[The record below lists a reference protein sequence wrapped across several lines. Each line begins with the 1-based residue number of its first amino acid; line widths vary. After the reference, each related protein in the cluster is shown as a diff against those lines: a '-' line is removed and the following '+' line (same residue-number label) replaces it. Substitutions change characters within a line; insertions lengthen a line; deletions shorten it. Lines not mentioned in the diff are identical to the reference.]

1 MKKFLT
7 FAAVLMLAACSS
19 DEIFVDEA
27 PNASSKGLV
36 PIAVNTYLQGQ
47 TKAVLVT
54 DADRLRENGFIL
66 LASYNTGE
74 EGSQP
79 TVLINQFI
87 EYNAQSKDWWL
98 WNDDD
103 TDGFFYWPKK
113 QNNVPPTVQF
123 GAILN
128 TRPVIESNNL
138 DWNDPTFTRTD
149 GLIHIP
155 RHQDTLNIALY
166 DNNDEI
172 IEEGF
177 ADIVAAHAEATSES
191 NNGVVNLDFNH
202 ILAQVTIAATYPNGS
217 KVQERQWSY
226 RLNSIV
232 LTGNVYSNYNVL
244 TGRWQTTGET
254 MSFEHYFAITSP
266 NQNIVYSATGETTNL
281 NWGYDRSDQMNE
293 ILVIPGSYKLTVNY
307 NIYECPD
314 AEDYYYDDQGNSHYN
329 ASKSYTVS
337 TPDNAPVTL
346 VAGKRNVINI
356 KLPDTDKMEMG
367 VSVGL
372 SDWVDGGNQDP
383 SF

>member
-1 MKKFLT
+1 MKKFLSL
-7 FAAVLMLAACSS
+7 AAVLMLAACSS

-27 PNASSKGLV
+27 PHASSKGQV

-47 TKAVLVT
+47 TKAILTT
-54 DADRLRENGFIL
+54 DAARLQENGFLL
-66 LASYNTGE
+66 LASYNTGAV
-74 EGSQP
+74 GSQP

-87 EYNAQSKDWWL
+87 EYDAQSKDWWL

-103 TDGFFYWPKK
+103 QDGFFYWPKK
-113 QNNVPPTVQF
+113 QNNVLPTVQF
-123 GAILN
+123 GAILYTPPVVMSNELREEKFKN
-128 TRPVIESNNL
+128 TN
-138 DWNDPTFTRTD
+138 
-149 GLIHIP
+149 GLIHISP
-155 RHQDTLNIALY
+155 YRDTLNIAIY
-166 DNNDEI
+166 DDNKEI

-202 ILAQVTIAATYPNGS
+202 ILAQATIAITYPNGS
-217 KVQERQWSY
+217 KVQEHQWSY

-232 LTGNVYSNYNVL
+232 LTGNVYSNYDVL
-244 TGRWQTTGET
+244 KGSWQTTGET
-254 MSFEHYFAITSP
+254 MEFYHNFAITSP

-314 AEDYYYDDQGNSHYN
+314 AEDYYYDDEGYAHYN
-329 ASKSYTVS
+329 ASKSYSVS
-337 TPDNAPVTL
+337 TPDDAPVTL

-372 SDWVDGGNQDP
+372 SNWVDGGNQDP

>member
-1 MKKFLT
+1 MKKFLSL
-7 FAAVLMLAACSS
+7 AAVLMLAACSS

-27 PNASSKGLV
+27 PHASSKGQV

-47 TKAVLVT
+47 TKAILTT
-54 DADRLRENGFIL
+54 DAARLQENGFLL
-66 LASYNTGE
+66 LASYNTGAV
-74 EGSQP
+74 GSQP

-87 EYNAQSKDWWL
+87 EYDAQSKDWWL

-103 TDGFFYWPKK
+103 QDGFFYWPKK

-123 GAILN
+123 GAILYTPPVVMSNELREEKFKN
-128 TRPVIESNNL
+128 TN
-138 DWNDPTFTRTD
+138 
-149 GLIHIP
+149 GLIHISP
-155 RHQDTLNIALY
+155 YRDTLNIAIY
-166 DNNDEI
+166 DDNNEI

-232 LTGNVYSNYNVL
+232 LTGNVYSNYDVL
-244 TGRWQTTGET
+244 KGSWQTTGET
-254 MSFEHYFAITSP
+254 MEFYHNFAITSP

-314 AEDYYYDDQGNSHYN
+314 AEDYYYDDEGYAHYN
-329 ASKSYTVS
+329 ASKSYSVS
-337 TPDNAPVTL
+337 TPDDAPVTL

-372 SDWVDGGNQDP
+372 SNWVDGGNQDP

>member
-1 MKKFLT
+1 MKKFLSL
-7 FAAVLMLAACSS
+7 AAVLMLASCSS

-27 PNASSKGLV
+27 PLASSKGQV

-47 TKAVLVT
+47 TKAILTT
-54 DADRLRENGFIL
+54 DAARLQENGFLL
-66 LASYNTGE
+66 LASYNTGA

-87 EYNAQSKDWWL
+87 EYDAQSKDWWL

-103 TDGFFYWPKK
+103 TDGIFYWPKK

-123 GAILN
+123 GAILYTPPVVMSNELREDKFKN
-128 TRPVIESNNL
+128 TN
-138 DWNDPTFTRTD
+138 
-149 GLIHIP
+149 GLIHISP
-155 RHQDTLNIALY
+155 YRDTLNIAIY
-166 DNNDEI
+166 DDNKEI

-244 TGRWQTTGET
+244 SGSWETTGET
-254 MSFEHYFAITSP
+254 MGFNHNFAITSP

-314 AEDYYYDDQGNSHYN
+314 AEDYYYDDEGHAHYN
-329 ASKSYTVS
+329 ASKSYSVS
-337 TPDNAPVTL
+337 TPDDAPVTL